1 MREAPVTW
9 LALSL
14 LTREQCE
21 SDEEFEVCGGA
32 FRVVPYGIHEMN
44 PNLLI
49 ANLDFGDFADAA
61 RDDPEGV
68 FRGFAD

>member
-1 MREAPVTW
+1 MSSPHGPV
-9 LALSL
+9 

-21 SDEEFEVCGGA
+21 CDEEFGVYGGA
-32 FRVVPYGIHEMN
+32 FRVMPHGIHEMN
-44 PNLLI
+44 ANLMV

-61 RDDPEGV
+61 RDDPESV